1 MWGKTLQPLS
11 LYSKMK
17 TPDPIL
23 INALYQLVEDI
34 DSMDGIAN
42 AVIAEAASRLN
53 ELIEGIKVVLNENSH
68 LADGEDC
75 TLIKLKKLIDY
86 EPHN

>member
-1 MWGKTLQPLS
+1 
-11 LYSKMK
+11 
-17 TPDPIL
+17 
-23 INALYQLVEDI
+23 
-34 DSMDGIAN
+34 MDGIAN